1 MRTFRLSNRMAEELR
16 QISFKTDVN
25 IYAEGSCKAK
35 FGNTTVLC
43 TATYDKKVPRFLQ
56 GTKKGWL
63 TAEYSMLPRATKNRT
78 GREAIFGHQTGRTV
92 EIQRLIGRS
101 LRAALDLSV
110 LGEHQII
117 IDCDVLQADG
127 GTRTTAI
134 SGGYVALALAID
146 KLLEKGLLKKNPLKH
161 NVAAISCGIFH
172 GKPILDLDYQED
184 SNIDVDA
191 NFIFTSNGELVEI
204 QASSEKDTLSI
215 EDLNLMIEMAYKAC
229 QEIFKKQNETIE
241 GLKRKAS

>member
-1 MRTFRLSNRMAEELR
+1 MNSFRLSNRMAEELR
-16 QISFKTDVN
+16 QISFKPDVN
-25 IYAEGSCKAK
+25 IYAEGSCQVK
-35 FGNTTVLC
+35 FGETKVLC
-43 TATYDKKVPRFLQ
+43 TATYDRKVPRFIQ

-78 GREAIFGHQTGRTV
+78 DREAKFGHQFGRTV

-101 LRAALDLSV
+101 LRAAIDLEK

-127 GTRTTAI
+127 GTRTAAI

-146 KLLEKGLLKKNPLKH
+146 KLLAKGSIKENPLKH
-161 NVAAISCGIFH
+161 NVAAISCGVFH
-172 GKPILDLDYQED
+172 GQPILDLDYQED
-184 SNIDVDA
+184 SHIDVDA

-204 QASSEKDTLSI
+204 QASSERETLSV
-215 EDLNLMIEMAYKAC
+215 DNLMLMTEMAYKAC
-229 QEIFKKQNETIE
+229 QEIFAKQDKIIE
-241 GLKRKAS
+241 ASR